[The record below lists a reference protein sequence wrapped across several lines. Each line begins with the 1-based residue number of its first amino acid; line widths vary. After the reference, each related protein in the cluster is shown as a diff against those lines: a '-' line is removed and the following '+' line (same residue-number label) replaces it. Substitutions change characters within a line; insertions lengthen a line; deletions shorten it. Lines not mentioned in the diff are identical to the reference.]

1 MQIERGR
8 RDSSIVP
15 GIVGIVVAGM
25 LSVGLLSCDLVAP
38 LSDLHIVRR
47 QIDDAIKEL
56 HRQQLSA
63 TASPS
68 ERPR

>member
-8 RDSSIVP
+8 RDNSIVP
-15 GIVGIVVAGM
+15 SIVDIVVAAI

-56 HRQQLSA
+56 HQQQLSA